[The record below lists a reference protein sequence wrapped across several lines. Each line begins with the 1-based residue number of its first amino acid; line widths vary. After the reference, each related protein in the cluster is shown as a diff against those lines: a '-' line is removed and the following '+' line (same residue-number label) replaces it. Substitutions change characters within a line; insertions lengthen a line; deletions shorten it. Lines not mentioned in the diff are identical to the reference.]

1 MHQQKSIHLK
11 ALDSLTILYAEDEV
25 AIRQNGV
32 EYLSRYF
39 KEVYEAND
47 GAEALKVWKEK
58 RPDIIMTD
66 IKMPKLNG
74 LEFAAKVRLYDKKVP
89 IIIITAF
96 TDKDDLL
103 KAVELQLVK
112 YLVKPV
118 TSHKMQEA
126 LFLAS
131 ESLLADRTN
140 IVLLDEESLYD
151 LFNKTLIIAGE
162 VIKLTRNELY
172 FFDYLVKNRQRA
184 VTYREFEN
192 LLWQYEGM
200 NKDAL
205 RTLIYGLRKK
215 IALTKPDRN
224 FIENISGIGYK
235 LKVY

>member
-1 MHQQKSIHLK
+1 MHFNSSIDLK
-11 ALDSLTILYAEDEV
+11 ALDALTVLYAEDEGSV
-25 AIRQNGV
+25 RQNGV

-39 KEVYEAND
+39 REVYEAND
-47 GAEALKVWKEK
+47 GAEALKIWKEK
-58 RPDIIMTD
+58 RPDIIITD

-74 LEFAAKVRLYDKKVP
+74 LEFAAKVRLNDKKVP
-89 IIIITAF
+89 IIIMTAF

-126 LFLAS
+126 LYLAS
-131 ESLLADRTN
+131 ESLLSDNTN
-140 IVLLDEESLYD
+140 IVFLDEESFYD
-151 LFNKTLIIAGE
+151 LFNKTLIIAGK

-184 VTYREFEN
+184 VTYREIEN

-200 NKDAL
+200 RKDAL

-215 IALTKPDRN
+215 ISLTKPNRN